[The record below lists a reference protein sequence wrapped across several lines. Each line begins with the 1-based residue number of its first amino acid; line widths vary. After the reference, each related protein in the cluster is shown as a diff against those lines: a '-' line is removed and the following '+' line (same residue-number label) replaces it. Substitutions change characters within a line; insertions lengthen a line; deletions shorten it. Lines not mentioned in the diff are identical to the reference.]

1 METAK
6 RNATFGVLG
15 LLVILAV
22 CSFVYQAVSGLGIT
36 GLREPVVWGI
46 YVVNFTFCLGL
57 VAGTLGVLS
66 LVSVSETA
74 SAAEKFLLAVTA
86 LVAAAMVGAFILLD
100 LGRFERFYY
109 LILYA
114 QPQSPLFWDF
124 IVVTTFTIAAAGFCF
139 MTLRQLCLRA
149 GVNGD
154 ASALHRFVHKV
165 VTAKG
170 STKTGKSLGGPIRII
185 VLLLITG
192 GYFLTT
198 EVFTHFKARPLWHTP
213 VVTLGFFLSASLC
226 GVAAFVLV
234 RSFCGRLSESE
245 KNVKFGL
252 EQKFLLFL
260 LAADLIVVLMQSQIN
275 KIHSSGAGTHSLFPF
290 SSLIFLMFGNIIP
303 ALLTLF
309 GKQFKAGCYRFVA
322 VLVLVGV
329 LLKRSELIITAYF
342 TRWLPFAPQASYRPT
357 LPEISI
363 VLGVYS
369 AAILALMIVFHFVK
383 SFGAEG
389 SYDLVS

>member
-15 LLVILAV
+15 LLIALAV
-22 CSFVYQAVSGLGIT
+22 CSFIYQGVSGLGVT

-57 VAGTLGVLS
+57 VAGTLAVLAV
-66 LVSVSETA
+66 VSGSDAA
-74 SAAEKFLLAVTA
+74 SAGEKFLLAVTA

-100 LGRFERFYY
+100 LGRFDRFYY
-109 LILYA
+109 VILYA

-124 IVVTTFTIAAAGFCF
+124 IAVTTFTITTVAFCF

-149 GVNGD
+149 GVSGD

-170 STKTGKSLGGPIRII
+170 SAKAGKSLGGPIRII
-185 VLLLITG
+185 VLLLVVG

-198 EVFTHFKARPLWHTP
+198 EVFTHLKARPQWHTP

-234 RSFCGRLSESE
+234 RSFCGRLSEPARD
-245 KNVKFGL
+245 VKPGL
-252 EQKFLLFL
+252 EQKVLLFL
-260 LAADLIVVLMQSQIN
+260 LAADLIVVLVQSQIN
-275 KIHSSGAGTHSLFPF
+275 KNHSSGAQIHSLFPF
-290 SSLIFLMFGNIIP
+290 SSLVFLMIGNIIP
-303 ALLTLF
+303 ALLMLF
-309 GKQFKAGCYRFVA
+309 RKQSKASCYRFVA
-322 VLVLVGV
+322 ILVLIGV
-329 LLKRSELIITAYF
+329 VLKRSELIIAAYF
-342 TRWLPFAPQASYRPT
+342 TRWLPFAPEASYRPT

-369 AAILALMIVFHFVK
+369 AAILALMIVFHFAK
-383 SFGAEG
+383 SIGAEG
-389 SYDLVS
+389 SYDLGA